1 MTNPELQ
8 EIRTHLGIIN
18 DIIRSLAVE
27 YDLALVDAELFF
39 LNIDSGFPFNGI
51 NMGTGFISGGA
62 YGLDGI
68 RFNARTNALL
78 PTNLL
83 NQLIKNTMRHIQ

>member
-1 MTNPELQ
+1 M
-8 EIRTHLGIIN
+8 
-18 DIIRSLAVE
+18 
-27 YDLALVDAELFF
+27 VDAELFF

-68 RFNARTNALL
+68 RFNARTNALFANEFIKSINQKYNASY
-78 PTNLL
+78 PMINATNLDA
-83 NQLIKNTMRHIQ
+83 TFFP